1 MSQDASSAQSVE
13 VQLRQPEIPSKW
25 DIIPIH
31 TSDIASYNRCRRYW
45 DWSSPTR
52 TNLRHKV
59 EIYGIYFP
67 FWFGNGIHYSLQE
80 MYDPMLKRDPVEV
93 FKTWYGYQWE
103 GGIVSEKWLDLTY
116 DIHPRLSDA
125 SNIVA
130 TKDHVESNIF
140 WEIKGLR
147 DLLPDPIEEEF
158 QQYLELGI
166 GMLEYY
172 KSYAERKDDFEVV
185 AVESTYSIPLG
196 FEAIDRREDSPNYGK
211 SIEVHA
217 RGKRDKIA
225 WYPERGRFAITDYK
239 TVDRMDE
246 DYFLAYEKNE
256 QITNYLWATKEEA
269 KHYPDM
275 PWYANE
281 VDRVII
287 TGLRKNY
294 PKPPTILK
302 SGFPSIN
309 RQSEGTTAE
318 LFMAAVSSDPAIELW
333 YEDDEKAQAYY
344 NYLVTQGDDLFVVRH
359 TELRNEYEIKAAGE
373 KIKMIAQEMLNPD
386 LNIYPNP
393 TNSKG
398 CLKCMFR
405 APCIA
410 KDDGSDWM
418 GMLDDGY
425 EYNRDR

>member
-1 MSQDASSAQSVE
+1 MSTSVE

-31 TSDIASYNRCRRYW
+31 TSDIANYNRCRRYW
-45 DWSSPTR
+45 DWSSPSR
-52 TNLRHKV
+52 TNLRHRV
-59 EIYGIYFP
+59 DIYGIYFP
-67 FWFGNGIHYSLQE
+67 FWFGNGIHYALQE
-80 MYDPMLKRDPVEV
+80 MYDPMLKRDPIEV
-93 FKTWYGYQWE
+93 FKTWFQYQWE
-103 GGIVSEKWLDLTY
+103 GGIVSEKWLELTY
-116 DIHPRLSDA
+116 DIHPRLLP
-125 SNIVA
+125 
-130 TKDHVESNIF
+130 VERFIEAEPGKNRR
-140 WEIKGLR
+140 WEILGLK
-147 DLLPDPIEEEF
+147 DILPDPIEEEF
-158 QQYLELGI
+158 MQHKELGI

-172 KSYAERKDDFEVV
+172 KEYAARKDDFEVV

-211 SIEVHA
+211 KIEVHA

-225 WYPERGRFAITDYK
+225 WYPERDRFAITDYK

-256 QITNYLWATKEEA
+256 QVTNYLWATKAEA
-269 KHYPDM
+269 TYYDM
-275 PWYANE
+275 PWYAAQ

-302 SGFPSIN
+302 SGLLSVN
-309 RQSEGTTAE
+309 RQTEGTTAD
-318 LFMAAVSSDPAIELW
+318 LFMQAVKEHGLELW

-344 NYLVTQGDDLFVVRH
+344 NYLVTQGEDLFVVRH
-359 TELRNEYEIKAAGE
+359 TELRNEHEIEAAGN
-373 KIKMIAQEMLNPD
+373 KIVMIAKEMVSPE

-393 TNSKG
+393 TGARS
-398 CLKCMFR
+398 CLKCVFR

-410 KDDGSDWM
+410 KDDGSDWQ
-418 GMLDDGY
+418 GMLEDGY
-425 EYNRDR
+425 EVNRDR